1 MSELGA
7 LLPRV
12 TSSPPGPRSRAL
24 AERLRAVESRNVTWL
39 SDDFPVFWEEARG
52 ANVRDSDGN
61 VYLDLTGA
69 FGVALAGH
77 AHPAVTD
84 AVRRQATRL
93 VHGMGDVHPPT
104 LKVELLERLAGLAP
118 WEESRTVLASTGS
131 EAVEVALKTALLAT
145 DRPGILAVEGGY
157 HGLTLGA
164 LAATARAEFRALF
177 GQRVYG
183 GVGFLPFPG
192 TGDADK
198 GGSVAADGEAGVG
211 AEGRVGV
218 APDEAL
224 SEARRILEE
233 GAPNGDPVGA
243 VVVEAVQGRAGVRIF
258 PEGFLAELAGV
269 ARDAGAL
276 LVLDEVFTGFGRTGR
291 LFAFEHE
298 GVVPDLLCVGKAL
311 GGGLPVSAC
320 MGRASVMDAWPPSEG
335 EALHTSTFLGHPLG
349 AAAALAFLD
358 LLEAEALVERSRKL
372 GDALLAR
379 LRDELSGLMGV
390 REVRGRGL
398 FVGIELADP
407 ATGGAAPGSGARVA
421 TAALARG
428 LLVLPAGEAGEVVEL
443 APPAVLTEKQIEWAA
458 GALAETVAARESTG
472 GDDLQR
478 PTGL

>member
-1 MSELGA
+1 MSDLGS

-12 TSSPPGPRSRAL
+12 TSPPPGPRSRAL

-52 ANVRDSDGN
+52 ANVRDADGN

-84 AVRRQATRL
+84 AVRRQAARL

-164 LAATARAEFRALF
+164 LAATARAEFRAPF
-177 GQRVYG
+177 GERVYG

-192 TGDADK
+192 TGDA
-198 GGSVAADGEAGVG
+198 VG
-211 AEGRVGV
+211 
-218 APDEAL
+218 PDEAL
-224 SEARRILEE
+224 TVARRILEE

-243 VVVEAVQGRAGVRIF
+243 VIVEAVQGRAGVRIF

-320 MGRASVMDAWPPSEG
+320 MGRTSVMDAWPPSEG

-372 GDALLAR
+372 GEALLDR
-379 LRDELSGLMGV
+379 LGNELSGLTAV

-407 ATGGAAPGSGARVA
+407 ATGGVVPGSGARAA

-428 LLVLPAGEAGEVVEL
+428 LLVLPAGEAGQVVEL
-443 APPAVLTEKQIEWAA
+443 APPTVLTEEQLDWAVGTLGTVLAA
-458 GALAETVAARESTG
+458 GESG
-472 GDDLQR
+472 GGGDLQR